1 MLLGVKNFKKCN
13 LTPPIIKHRRVLS
26 LSKIIKLAVLFS
38 IPFEYSITEVY
49 SEPSQ
54 TFKIELY
61 EKQVAVAVCRQL
73 LLQKAPSL
81 RFTGF

>member
-1 MLLGVKNFKKCN
+1 MQFD
-13 LTPPIIKHRRVLS
+13 TPPLLLSTEEYYLLS

>member
-1 MLLGVKNFKKCN
+1 MQFD
-13 LTPPIIKHRRVLS
+13 TPPLLLSTEEYYLLS

-61 EKQVAVAVCRQL
+61 ENQVAVAVCRQL